1 VSLEARADEAAA
13 TALVKAMSDH
23 MAGQKAIS
31 FSFDTDLEIITK
43 DKQKLAL
50 ANSGTATLSRP
61 DNGRNADAYGRCG
74 TNTAGQ
80 FLGAD
85 LLQSNLSDALM
96 PLVTDVK
103 DLGSGVIGG
112 AECDHLAFRTD
123 KVDRQI
129 WIAEGARPYPCFCH
143 NNQAR

>member
-1 VSLEARADEAAA
+1 LEARADEAAA

-23 MAGQKAIS
+23 MAEQKAIS

-61 DNGRNADAYGRCG
+61 DNGRNANAYGRCG
-74 TNTAGQ
+74 TNTTGQ
-80 FLGAD
+80 FLCAD
-85 LLQSNLSDALM
+85 LLQSNLYDALM

>member
-1 VSLEARADEAAA
+1 LEARADEAAA
-13 TALVKAMSDH
+13 TALVKAMPDH

-61 DNGRNADAYGRCG
+61 DNGRNANAYARCG

-123 KVDRQI
+123 KVYRQI